1 MLRCSWLCTL
11 PQVLRQSLLNRLLHH
26 RKCCACSA
34 GKGRQAR
41 GVVGAIEAEHGVLDG
56 AESTYAR
63 LVPGRRTGIRHV
75 SCDWGAGGIKDLE
88 QITTLRCSCG
98 RRHRKVNHTGVGR
111 SRPSRT
117 AIGRRSQDCQ
127 GRSIADGRVSRGV
140 GNLRRIDRTQRA
152 DGRRFVSRNA
162 RPQQVWN
169 SDRGDDQ
176 NDRDPTISNSISEK
190 PFCFRISFVP
200 SSPFKK
206 SCGLSRPNWRYVRHF
221 IGQSRKLPLAR
232 FDCVQVLYFQSLPGR
247 NAAFALG
254 PLIDPNADPWQI
266 LYRH

>member
-117 AIGRRSQDCQ
+117 AIGCRSQDCQ
-127 GRSIADGRVSRGV
+127 GRSIADGWVSSGI

-176 NDRDPTISNSISEK
+176 NDRDPRSATQLVKN
-190 PFCFRISFVP
+190 P
-200 SSPFKK
+200 SVSASRLSP
-206 SCGLSRPNWRYVRHF
+206 LLR
-221 IGQSRKLPLAR
+221 L
-232 FDCVQVLYFQSLPGR
+232 R
-247 NAAFALG
+247 NLVVSV
-254 PLIDPNADPWQI
+254 DPTGVM
-266 LYRH
+266 